1 MIINFSKGD
10 KMDIKDIRNQ
20 IDEIDS
26 RLTELFRE
34 RMECSL
40 KVAEYKKENNQPILN
55 AKREEEVL
63 CKVEKNCGDYGSYAR
78 LLYSNIM
85 ELSRD
90 LQYAMLN
97 RGSELRTVIENA
109 EKTLDTNSS
118 DWTIA
123 CLGAAGSNSHLAAMK
138 FFPNAAI
145 KLEKNFDHVFESV
158 KCDNADFG
166 VVPVENSS
174 AGSVSKV
181 YDLILKYRYYIVG
194 EIDLPIEYCLCAIPQ
209 SGMAEIDTVLSHEQ
223 GLAQCSEFLSENGMT
238 TKKCG
243 STSGAAKLVSEEKRI
258 NWAALCSKEAADEYG
273 LKILDK
279 NIQNNDN
286 NCTRFIVISKQPIIT
301 ENAQKISLCFSI
313 PHRSGSLYN
322 ILCRFASHGLNL
334 TKIESR
340 PIPHSTFEY
349 LFYLDFTG
357 NVHNEDNRRMLCSL
371 SEELPEFS
379 FLGNY

>member
-1 MIINFSKGD
+1 
-10 KMDIKDIRNQ
+10 MDIKDIRSK
-20 IDEIDS
+20 IDEIDGQ
-26 RLTELFRE
+26 LVELFKK
-34 RMECSL
+34 RMDCSVQ
-40 KVAEYKKENNQPILN
+40 VAEYKRENNQPILN
-55 AKREEEVL
+55 AERENQVL
-63 CKVEKNCGDYGSYAR
+63 DKVEKMGEEYGGYSR
-78 LLYSNIM
+78 ILYSNIM

-90 LQYAMLN
+90 LQYTIL
-97 RGSELRTVIENA
+97 GSDNELRRIFQDSEA
-109 EKTLDTNSS
+109 DFDTKS
-118 DWTIA
+118 DKWTIA
-123 CLGAAGSNSHLAAMK
+123 CLGMSGSNSHLAAMK
-138 FFPNAAI
+138 FFPNAEI
-145 KLEKNFDHVFESV
+145 RLEKNFEHVFASV

-166 VVPVENSS
+166 VLPVENSS

-209 SGMAEIDTVLSHEQ
+209 SSISDVDTILSHEQ
-223 GLAQCSEFLSENGMT
+223 GLAQCAGFLSENGMIS
-238 TKKCG
+238 KKCA
-243 STSGAAKLVSEEKRI
+243 STSGAAKTVAEEKRV
-258 NWAALCSKEAADEYG
+258 NWAALCSKEAADQYG

-279 NIQNNDN
+279 NIQDNDN
-286 NCTRFIVISKQPIIT
+286 NCTRFIVISKKPIIT

-313 PHRSGSLYN
+313 PHRAGSLYN

-340 PIPHSTFEY
+340 PIPNSSFEY